1 MRLFFKNCKSTPKHE
16 RYKETLPKF
25 LQMPKFFC
33 FISHPSITKLNIVG
47 ILIQITPKVIMLHYI
62 PKQKIMPNANN
73 RPWKL
78 GMKGT

>member
-1 MRLFFKNCKSTPKHE
+1 
-16 RYKETLPKF
+16 
-25 LQMPKFFC
+25 MPKFFC

-47 ILIQITPKVIMLHYI
+47 ILIQITPKVVMLHYI